1 MVIVDAIKRY
11 AGQVVRPVL
20 GTLIVVY
27 IGYLALQGDR
37 GAFAYI
43 SYSQELDRA
52 SATLA
57 DVRLARE
64 RLERQVASLRSEH
77 LDPDL
82 LEERARIVLDVIG
95 EDECV
100 ILLPEGAAPK

>member
-1 MVIVDAIKRY
+1 MVIVDAVKRY

-27 IGYLALQGDR
+27 IGYHAVQGDR
-37 GAFAYI
+37 GALAYI
-43 SYSQELDRA
+43 SYSQELNRA
-52 SATLA
+52 NATLA
-57 DVRLARE
+57 EVQDARE
-64 RLERQVASLRSEH
+64 RLERRVASLRSER

-95 EDECV
+95 EDEFV
-100 ILLPEGAAPK
+100 ILLPEDATPK